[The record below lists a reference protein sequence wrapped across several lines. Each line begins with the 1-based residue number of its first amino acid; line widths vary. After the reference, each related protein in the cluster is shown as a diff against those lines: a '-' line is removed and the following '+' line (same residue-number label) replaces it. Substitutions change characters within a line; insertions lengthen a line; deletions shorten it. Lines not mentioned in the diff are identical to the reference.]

1 MQIRILGAARQPRAA
16 VVAGRRI
23 AGFTLIEVM
32 ITVAIVAVLAS
43 IALPSYR
50 DYVLRGQLVDGTN
63 GLAAMRADMERYYQD
78 NRTYLKT
85 GAFVP
90 PCTATASRANVSGT
104 FQLSCAAAPAATSTT
119 YTLQAVGS
127 GPTKGFTFTVDQLG
141 LQGTTVEGVS
151 GWTGC
156 DKAWVTKRGQA
167 CPT

>member
-1 MQIRILGAARQPRAA
+1 MQIRILRTARQPRAA

-90 PCTATASRANVSGT
+90 PCTATAGRANVSGT